1 MTQRVF
7 DAFVFDLDGTLVDTS
22 SELIAA
28 YQKLCMELG
37 GGEKPLDDAWKLI
50 SQGSGRLVTEAT
62 GIGEGDPRW
71 ELYRQQYLDC
81 YGELLGSTA
90 EPFDGLV
97 TVLKA
102 AHSAGKKWGVVTNKF
117 RRFAEPLMNEMPF
130 EPSAGVLVTPCD
142 VTHAKPHPEPVLLAA
157 AELSVSPKAM
167 VYIGDHIRD
176 IESGNAAG
184 CFTVAVK
191 YGYIEDHDNAE
202 HWGAD
207 LCVDSPQAL
216 CQWIRNQL

>member
-1 MTQRVF
+1 MSF
-7 DAFVFDLDGTLVDTS
+7 
-22 SELIAA
+22 
-28 YQKLCMELG
+28 
-37 GGEKPLDDAWKLI
+37 
-50 SQGSGRLVTEAT
+50 
-62 GIGEGDPRW
+62 
-71 ELYRQQYLDC
+71 
-81 YGELLGSTA
+81 
-90 EPFDGLV
+90 
-97 TVLKA
+97 KA

-157 AELSVSPKAM
+157 SELSVSPEAM
-167 VYIGDHIRD
+167 VYVGDHIRD

-191 YGYIEDHDNAE
+191 YGYIEDHDNPE